1 METEF
6 KYKLDFYYQQ
16 TVIYLVTF
24 VLYATVKGSISETK
38 FSLVFLDPIL
48 LIMLFFIMMALGM
61 LVVNRIRGRKLIVS
75 ETGFVFQHR
84 FGSHAIALRSIEWLK
99 IGRERR
105 VQTSG
110 IFHVVVFK
118 VKGRQR
124 LYRIR
129 IGRYE
134 RGNEL
139 IAAIE
144 KIAVHVPK
152 GERRRFSMRRKVR

>member
-48 LIMLFFIMMALGM
+48 LIMLFFIVMALGM
-61 LVVNRIRGRKLIVS
+61 LVLNRIRGRKLIVS

-84 FGSHAIALRSIEWLK
+84 FGSHAIPLRSIEWLK

-110 IFHVVVFK
+110 IFQVVVFK

-129 IGRYE
+129 VGRYE
-134 RGNEL
+134 REKEL

-144 KIAVHVPK
+144 KIAAHVPK

>member
-38 FSLVFLDPIL
+38 FSLVFSDPIL
-48 LIMLFFIMMALGM
+48 IIMMFFIVMALTM
-61 LVVNRIRGRKLIVS
+61 LVLNRIRGRKLIVS
-75 ETGFVFQHR
+75 DTGFVFQHR
-84 FGSHAIALRSIEWLK
+84 FGSHAISLRSIEWLK
-99 IGRERR
+99 ITRERR

-110 IFHVVVFK
+110 IFQVVVFK
-118 VKGRQR
+118 LRGRHR

-129 IGRYE
+129 VGRYE
-134 RGNEL
+134 REKEL

-152 GERRRFSMRRKVR
+152 GEHRRFSMWRKVR